1 MEAQRLIRIL
11 LQMTI
16 QGLLVIWTRVVTEA
30 EVLRKFRVHFE
41 SRTNEICWYGCEG
54 GIEMSAES
62 LAWSLEDWNCWNGV
76 GKGTV
81 GGAGLGDWVK
91 SRVGFWTQKVE
102 VPFEIQVGMSSWQL
116 CISGFKAVELDE
128 LS

>member
-41 SRTNEICWYGCEG
+41 SRTNEIC
-54 GIEMSAES
+54 
-62 LAWSLEDWNCWNGV
+62 
-76 GKGTV
+76 
-81 GGAGLGDWVK
+81 
-91 SRVGFWTQKVE
+91 
-102 VPFEIQVGMSSWQL
+102 
-116 CISGFKAVELDE
+116 
-128 LS
+128 